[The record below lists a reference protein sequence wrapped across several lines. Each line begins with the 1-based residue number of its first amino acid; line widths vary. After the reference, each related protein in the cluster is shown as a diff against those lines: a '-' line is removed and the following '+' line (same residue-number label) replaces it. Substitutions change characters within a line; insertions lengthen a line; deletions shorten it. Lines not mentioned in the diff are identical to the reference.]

1 MGARRTIEA
10 VLGVRSRAT
19 SISRANA
26 FLRFINWRELEQGKQ
41 DSAEVIEDDV
51 WHYFCWLQDTMSAPT
66 RAHGLLS
73 AVNYMGHVFGYE
85 EFQPVCESRRLAG
98 LADVLYAAKAP
109 LRQAKVLTV
118 EEVAWLH
125 LRLEDSATH
134 KTDRAIVAY
143 ILMALYGRCRHSDLA
158 HVTRVLQDFDNTSG
172 FVEIQTRS
180 HKTAKSAANKA
191 VLLPIVVPAIGITG
205 QLWVQHA
212 IDAFNEVGLQLIGD
226 LEGPLYRPPLKDGL
240 GGNCKRGI
248 TSAEITKFLRLCFEK
263 DGEAGSL
270 GRVSSHSL
278 KATTLSWT
286 AKACLDAADQAI
298 LGGTVRRSRRRAPY
312 IAGIH
317 QLELYPSCRR

>member
-1 MGARRTIEA
+1 MRMTPGISEDGGSQNNRSSAWGQIE
-10 VLGVRSRAT
+10 GYFHFKGEC
-19 SISRANA
+19 ISKI
-26 FLRFINWRELEQGKQ
+26 INWRELEQGKQ

-51 WHYFCWLQDTMSAPT
+51 RHYFCWLQDTISAPT

-73 AVNYMGHVFGYE
+73 AVNYMRHVFGYE
-85 EFQPVCESRRLAG
+85 EFQPICESRRLAG

-109 LRQAKVLTV
+109 LKQAKVLTV

-143 ILMALYGRCRHSDLA
+143 ILIALYGRCRHSDLA

-212 IDAFNEVGLQLIGD
+212 IDAFNEVGLQLGGSFVPLSVEGRIGGQ
-226 LEGPLYRPPLKDGL
+226 LQEGP
-240 GGNCKRGI
+240 
-248 TSAEITKFLRLCFEK
+248 
-263 DGEAGSL
+263 
-270 GRVSSHSL
+270 
-278 KATTLSWT
+278 
-286 AKACLDAADQAI
+286 Q
-298 LGGTVRRSRRRAPY
+298 RRSQSFSGFALKRW
-312 IAGIH
+312 
-317 QLELYPSCRR
+317 